1 MNRAPHIN
9 DNSSIYIT
17 LECWTECHLLPI
29 LIPKGKSNEFEQN
42 VHEPGSF
49 ISCTE
54 MLPPCHKWTNTI
66 CLRQNGASYMK
77 MRTVFCLFEQQLG
90 IGVRCQWIVAVE
102 QTIRMKIQLDY
113 EMFIP
118 ERYGT
123 STISLLFILLYIT
136 EYFSF

>member
-1 MNRAPHIN
+1 MDKH
-9 DNSSIYIT
+9 DMSTTKWSIAH
-17 LECWTECHLLPI
+17 EKENGNLPFWI
-29 LIPKGKSNEFEQN
+29 
-42 VHEPGSF
+42 V
-49 ISCTE
+49 
-54 MLPPCHKWTNTI
+54 
-66 CLRQNGASYMK
+66 
-77 MRTVFCLFEQQLG
+77 G

-123 STISLLFILLYIT
+123 FTISVLFILLYIT

>member
-1 MNRAPHIN
+1 MDKH
-9 DNSSIYIT
+9 DMSTTKWSIAHEKENGI
-17 LECWTECHLLPI
+17 LPFWI
-29 LIPKGKSNEFEQN
+29 
-42 VHEPGSF
+42 V
-49 ISCTE
+49 
-54 MLPPCHKWTNTI
+54 
-66 CLRQNGASYMK
+66 
-77 MRTVFCLFEQQLG
+77 G

-123 STISLLFILLYIT
+123 STISLLSILLYFT